1 VQWVDSA
8 GRSAIVQLVTAKQRR
23 LFYYLRKSATRDVK
37 ALPQPFID
45 GLAAAY
51 VAVGDPTAS
60 SVEQSINPSASGPW
74 KIQALKIEGFGG
86 VNIWNGSPFELA
98 TDCEGLLI
106 EGPNGSGK
114 SSLIA
119 AMIWALTGERRRD
132 QGKSSLETAEPVFDM
147 AGNPL
152 GAWPPVASYPPDLVS
167 LTTPANVS
175 VETVFRNTEGIQAS
189 TILPIRK
196 SS

>member
-119 AMIWALTGERRRD
+119 AMIWALTGERPPGSRKELARD
-132 QGKSSLETAEPVFDM
+132 GGTRFRHGGQ
-147 AGNPL
+147 PL
-152 GAWPPVASYPPDLVS
+152 GCMASCSIISARFSFFDDAGKCERGDCL
-167 LTTPANVS
+167 
-175 VETVFRNTEGIQAS
+175 
-189 TILPIRK
+189 
-196 SS
+196 